1 VAEFN
6 RVKMN
11 KINPKKL
18 LNSKWTAITPIN
30 KEKHFIISKMQF
42 DEEGIVVVDCCIEA
56 VMSKRAMMI
65 NWLDLKDESQWL
77 QGWK

>member
-1 VAEFN
+1 
-6 RVKMN
+6 MN

-18 LNSKWTAITPIN
+18 LNSKWTAVTPIN

-42 DEEGIVVVDCCIEA
+42 DEEGIVVNCCIEA
-56 VMSKRAMMI
+56 VMSKHVMAI
-65 NWLDLKDESQWL
+65 NWLDLKDESYWL

>member
-1 VAEFN
+1 
-6 RVKMN
+6 MN

-18 LNSKWTAITPIN
+18 LNSKWTAVTPIN

-42 DEEGIVVVDCCIEA
+42 DEEGIVVVECSIEA
-56 VMSKRAMMI
+56 VMSKRTMMI
-65 NWLDLKDESQWL
+65 NWLDLKHESHWL